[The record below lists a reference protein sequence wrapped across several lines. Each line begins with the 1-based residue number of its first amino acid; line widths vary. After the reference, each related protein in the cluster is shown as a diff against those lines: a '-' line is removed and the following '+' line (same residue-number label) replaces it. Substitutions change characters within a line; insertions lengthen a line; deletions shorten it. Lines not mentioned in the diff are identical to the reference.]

1 MPVLSRRLLTGLF
14 FLASTTLGAC
24 SGGGGG
30 SETDPT
36 QVHAGDYPI
45 LFVTQVPVSRFD
57 SVSSPFANHLPSVT
71 SAPRGGDLYIRYT
84 DGSLRN
90 LTKEAGF
97 GMDGQQG
104 GSAIAVRDPSVH
116 WSGTKAIFSMV
127 VGAPE
132 KQYEQNT
139 SYRWQLF
146 EIEGLGQGETA
157 TITKVINQPAEYDN
171 VAPIYGT
178 DDRILFTSDRPRDGS
193 PHLFPQLDEY
203 ESTPTVTGLWSLDP
217 VTGSLF
223 LLNHTASGLFSP
235 SIDSFGRVVF
245 TKWDHLQRD
254 QQADADKF
262 DKAGNK
268 SFNYADETA
277 GAKQLASTK
286 EVFPEPRDKRDP
298 ELAPGVSAH
307 NFNQFFPWQINEDG
321 TGEETV
327 NHVGRHEFGGM
338 YTEASFPG
346 DPNLTYSYATPP
358 ENHANRFNVAS
369 AGGFF
374 QITEDPANPGSY
386 YATNSQEFDT
396 DCSGGILKFTGSPTL
411 NGDEMVVTPVTSPG
425 DRVYN
430 EDGAPAD
437 PAHTGH
443 FRNPLPLASGALIVA
458 HTDETRKDKDDGTP
472 DHPAVRYAFRLK
484 TTKSDG
490 TYVVADQPLTGGI
503 QKSLTWWSPDV
514 LVTYDGP
521 LWEVEPVEVRPRI
534 RPIRRFEPLET
545 PEAKILSDESVD
557 EPTLRKWLMDQNLS
571 LIVSR
576 NVTSRDRSDLQQPYN
591 LSVPGGTKTIGKPG
605 KVYDVAYMQIFQA
618 DQIRGYGSRPGRR
631 PLAVPLHDG
640 KSLGPTLG
648 GQPASSVVLG
658 LDGSMAAFVPSR
670 RALTWQ
676 LTAPDGSA
684 VVRERNWLS
693 FAPGEIRTCAV
704 CHGLNTQDQSGAK
717 TAENPPEAL
726 RTLLKRWKELPPGP

>member
-1 MPVLSRRLLTGLF
+1 VPSRRLLTGLF

-24 SGGGGG
+24 SSGG

-45 LFVTQVPVSRFD
+45 LFVAQVPVSQFD
-57 SVSSPFANHLPSVT
+57 SLSSPFANHLPGVGP
-71 SAPRGGDLYIRYT
+71 APRGGDLYIRYT

-97 GMDGQQG
+97 GMEGQQG
-104 GSAIAVRDPSVH
+104 ANAIAVRDPSVH
-116 WSGTKAIFSMV
+116 WSGKKAVFSMV

-146 EIEGLGQGETA
+146 EIEGIGQGETA
-157 TITKVINQPAEYDN
+157 TVTKVINQPAEYDN
-171 VAPIYGT
+171 LSPIYGT

-193 PHLFPQLDEY
+193 AHLFPQLDEY

-217 VTGSLF
+217 VSGSLF
-223 LLNHTASGLFSP
+223 LVNHTASGLFSP

-254 QQADADKF
+254 QQADADRF
-262 DKAGNK
+262 DKGGNK
-268 SFNYADETA
+268 SFNYADESA
-277 GAKQLASTK
+277 GAKQLPAT

-298 ELAPGVSAH
+298 GLGGAISAH
-307 NFNQFFPWQINEDG
+307 SFNQFLPWQINEDG

-327 NHVGRHEFGGM
+327 NHVGRHELGGS

-346 DPNLTYSYATPP
+346 DPNLTYSFATPP
-358 ENHANRFNVAS
+358 ENHANRYYVAS
-369 AGGFF
+369 SGGFF
-374 QITEDPANPGSY
+374 QIVEDGATPGTY

-396 DCSGGILKFTGSPTL
+396 DCSGGILKFDASPTL
-411 NGDEMVVTPVTSPG
+411 NGDQMVVTPVTSPV

-443 FRNPLPLASGALIVA
+443 FRNPLPLSSGMLVVA

-484 TTKSDG
+484 TTRSDG
-490 TYVVADQPLTGGI
+490 TYLVADQPLTGGI
-503 QKSLTWWSPDV
+503 RKAITYWSPDV

-521 LWEVEPVEVRPRI
+521 LWEIEPVEVRPRV
-534 RPIRRFEPLET
+534 RPIRRFEPLDS
-545 PEAKILSDESVD
+545 PEAQILSDESVD
-557 EPTLRKWLMDQNLS
+557 EPTLRKWLTDQSLS

-605 KVYDVAYMQIFQA
+605 KVYDIAYMQLFQA
-618 DQIRGYGSRPGRR
+618 DQVRGYGGRPGRR

-640 KSLGPTLG
+640 QPLGPSLG
-648 GQPASSVVLG
+648 GQPSSSVVLG
-658 LDGSMAAFVPSR
+658 LDGSMAAFVPAR

-676 LTAPDGSA
+676 LTAPDGTP
-684 VVRERNWLS
+684 VVRERNWIS

-717 TAENPPEAL
+717 TAQNPPEAL

>member
-24 SGGGGG
+24 GGG

-36 QVHAGDYPI
+36 QVHAVDYPI

-57 SVSSPFANHLPSVT
+57 SVSSPFANHLPNVI

-97 GMDGQQG
+97 GMEGQQG
-104 GSAIAVRDPSVH
+104 ANAIAVRDPSVH
-116 WSGTKAIFSMV
+116 WSGKKAIFSMV

-178 DDRILFTSDRPRDGS
+178 DDRILFTTDRPRDGS

-223 LLNHTASGLFSP
+223 LLNHTASGLFTP
-235 SIDSFGRVVF
+235 SIDSFGRVLF
-245 TKWDHLQRD
+245 TKWDHLGRD

-277 GAKQLASTK
+277 GGKQLNTTK

-298 ELAPGVSAH
+298 ELVAGVSAH

-338 YTEASFPG
+338 YTDASFLG

-358 ENHANRFNVAS
+358 ENHANRFYVAS
-369 AGGFF
+369 SGGFF
-374 QITEDPANPGSY
+374 QITEDPAKPGTY
-386 YATNSQEFDT
+386 YAINSQEFDT
-396 DCSGGILKFTGSPTL
+396 DCSGGILEFTGSPTL
-411 NGDEMVVTPVTSPG
+411 NGDEMVVTPVTSPV

-484 TTKSDG
+484 TTRSDG
-490 TYVVADQPLTGGI
+490 TYLVADQPLTSGI

-521 LWEVEPVEVRPRI
+521 LWEVEPVEVRPRL
-534 RPIRRFEPLET
+534 RPIRRFEPLDT

-557 EPTLRKWLMDQNLS
+557 EPTLRKWLVEQNLS

-618 DQIRGYGSRPGRR
+618 DQIRGYGNRPGRR

-640 KSLGPTLG
+640 KTLGPALE

-670 RALTWQ
+670 RALSWQ

-704 CHGLNTQDQSGAK
+704 CHGVNTKDQSGAK

>member
-1 MPVLSRRLLTGLF
+1 MPLRSRRPVTGLL
-14 FLASTTLGAC
+14 FLAASTLGAC
-24 SGGGGG
+24 SSGG
-30 SETDPT
+30 SATDPT

-45 LFVTQVPVSRFD
+45 LFVAQVPISHFD
-57 SVSSPFANHLPSVT
+57 SISSPFANHLPSVD

-97 GMDGQQG
+97 GVEGQQG
-104 GSAIAVRDPSVH
+104 ANAIAVRDPSVH
-116 WSGTKAIFSMV
+116 WSGAKAVFSMV

-157 TITKVINQPAEYDN
+157 TVTRVINQPAEYDN
-171 VAPIYGT
+171 LAPIYGT
-178 DDRILFTSDRPRDGS
+178 DDRIIFTSDRPRDGS

-203 ESTPTVTGLWSLDP
+203 ESTATVTGLWSLDP
-217 VTGSLF
+217 VSGNLF

-235 SIDSFGRVVF
+235 SIDSFGRVIF

-254 QQADADKF
+254 QQADADRF
-262 DKAGNK
+262 DKGGNK
-268 SFNYADETA
+268 SFNYADESA
-277 GAKQLASTK
+277 GAKPLTTTK

-298 ELAPGVSAH
+298 ELGGGAVSAH
-307 NFNQFFPWQINEDG
+307 SFNQFFPWQINEDG

-327 NHVGRHEFGGM
+327 NHVGRHELGGM
-338 YTEASFPG
+338 YTDASFPG
-346 DPNLTYSYATPP
+346 DPNLTYSFATPP
-358 ENHANRFNVAS
+358 ENHANRYYVKS

-374 QITEDPANPGSY
+374 QITEDPTSPGSY
-386 YATNSQEFDT
+386 YATDSQEFDT
-396 DCSGGILKFTGSPTL
+396 DCSGAILRFDGSPTL
-411 NGDEMVVTPVTSPG
+411 NGDQMVVTPMTSPV

-430 EDGAPAD
+430 DDGSPAD

-443 FRNPLPLASGALIVA
+443 FRNPLPLSSGMLVVA
-458 HTDETRKDKDDGTP
+458 HTDETRKDRDDGTP

-490 TYVVADQPLTGGI
+490 TFLVADQPLTGGI
-503 QKSLTWWSPDV
+503 HKAITYWSPDI

-521 LWEVEPVEVRPRI
+521 LWEIEPVEVRPRQ
-534 RPIRRFEPLET
+534 RPIRRFEPLES

-557 EPTLRKWLMDQNLS
+557 EPTLRQWLTNQNLS

-591 LSVPGGTKTIGKPG
+591 LSVPGGAKTVGKPG

-618 DQIRGYGSRPGRR
+618 DQVRGYGSRPGRR
-631 PLAVPLHDG
+631 ALAVPLHDG
-640 KSLGPTLG
+640 KPLGPSLE
-648 GQPASSVVLG
+648 GQPGSSVVLG

-676 LTAPDGSA
+676 LTAPDGA
-684 VVRERNWLS
+684 PVVRERNWLS

-704 CHGLNTQDQSGAK
+704 CHGLNTQDQSGAT
-717 TAENPPEAL
+717 TAQNPPEAL